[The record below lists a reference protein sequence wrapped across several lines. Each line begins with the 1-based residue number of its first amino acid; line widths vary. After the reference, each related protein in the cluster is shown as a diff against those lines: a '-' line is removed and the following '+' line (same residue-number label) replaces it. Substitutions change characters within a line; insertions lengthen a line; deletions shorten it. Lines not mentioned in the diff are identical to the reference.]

1 MNNVNKALNLDQTD
15 KKQRKI
21 ITLLALFDM
30 KKHTTFFVI
39 IFNKN
44 KLLLVLKTIWKVQ
57 VKFLYERNPF
67 LIIMILVF

>member
-1 MNNVNKALNLDQTD
+1 MD

-21 ITLLALFDM
+21 IMLLALFDTN
-30 KKHTTFFVI
+30 KYTTFFVV

-44 KLLLVLKTIWKVQ
+44 KLLLALKTIWKVQ